1 MNLPENY
8 RTYLKTQGLSS
19 VTIKNYV
26 ADINHFLDW
35 LQQKTHV
42 LHRVAG
48 KGIFG
53 LLTIENLKKYKTD
66 LADENTPPSTINRRL
81 SALRRFGQFAKSQGW
96 MNQNPVLKIKNVV
109 SESNQSLKQNL
120 LVKFQKSL
128 EEEKVSPLTI
138 KNYLSDL
145 RHFLTWL
152 EAT

>member
-19 VTIKNYV
+19 VTIKNYLV
-26 ADINHFLDW
+26 DINHFLNW
-35 LQQKTHV
+35 LYQKTHV
-42 LHRVAG
+42 HHRVAG
-48 KGIFG
+48 IGIFG
-53 LLTIENLKKYKTD
+53 LFTIETLKEYKTD
-66 LADENTPPSTINRRL
+66 LTDENTPLSTINRRL

-96 MNQNPVLKIKNVV
+96 INQNPVLKIKNVV
-109 SESNQSLKQNL
+109 SESNQSPKQNL

-128 EEEKVSPLTI
+128 EEEKVSKLTI
-138 KNYLSDL
+138 KNYFSDL

>member
-1 MNLPENY
+1 MNLPEKF

-35 LQQKTHV
+35 LYQTTHV
-42 LHRVAG
+42 HHRVAG
-48 KGIFG
+48 KNIFG
-53 LLTIENLKKYKTD
+53 LFTIETLKEYKTD
-66 LADENTPPSTINRRL
+66 LADENTPPTTINRRL
-81 SALRRFGQFAKSQGW
+81 SALRRFGQFGLQIGGL
-96 MNQNPVLKIKNVV
+96 NQNPVLKIKNVV
-109 SESNQSLKQNL
+109 SETKTPKQNL
-120 LVKFQKSL
+120 LAKFQKSL
-128 EEEKVSPLTI
+128 EKEEISPLTI